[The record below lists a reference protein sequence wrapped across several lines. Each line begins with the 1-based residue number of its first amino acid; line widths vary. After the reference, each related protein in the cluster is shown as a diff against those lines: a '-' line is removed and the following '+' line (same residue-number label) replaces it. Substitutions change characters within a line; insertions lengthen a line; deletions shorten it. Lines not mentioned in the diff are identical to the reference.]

1 MKKRGNYLFNKTEC
15 TKYLRRA
22 YKQIIAHNKSVTTKN
37 IEDEMKEVIK
47 QQSEEYIAF
56 AKIAVDNMRT
66 SANGFISIED
76 LINEID
82 VLPRIYTKL
91 EAIEKA
97 KNL

>member
-1 MKKRGNYLFNKTEC
+1 MKKKGNYWLNKTEC
-15 TKYLRRA
+15 KKYLRRA
-22 YKQIIAHNKSVTTKN
+22 YKQMTEHNKSVTPKN
-37 IEDEMKEVIK
+37 IENEMKEVIK

-97 KNL
+97 KSL